1 MGMARCAAMKLYTA
15 TTPNGKKPLIALEEL
30 GVPYEIHWI
39 SFKDNEQKSPAFLA
53 VNPNG
58 KIPALDDDGLLVWES
73 GAILLHLAERYGQ
86 LIPRDRAGRM
96 QAISLLFF
104 QTGGIGPAGG
114 RLGAEWRKPEDKR
127 NQESF
132 TYFRD
137 EVERLLGAT
146 ELILQDGREYL
157 VGEYSIADI
166 MHFTWTE
173 YLLGAGI
180 TGIGEHPL
188 VRAWVER
195 VRARPAV
202 QKALELK
209 P

>member
-1 MGMARCAAMKLYTA
+1 MKLYTA

-53 VNPNG
+53 INPNG

-96 QAISLLFF
+96 QVISQLFF

-146 ELILQDGREYL
+146 ELVLQDGREYL
-157 VGEYSIADI
+157 AGEYSIADI
-166 MHFTWTE
+166 MHFTWTD
-173 YLLGAGI
+173 YLANAGI
-180 TGIGEHPL
+180 PGIGEHPFVKGWL
-188 VRAWVER
+188 DR

-209 P
+209 PG